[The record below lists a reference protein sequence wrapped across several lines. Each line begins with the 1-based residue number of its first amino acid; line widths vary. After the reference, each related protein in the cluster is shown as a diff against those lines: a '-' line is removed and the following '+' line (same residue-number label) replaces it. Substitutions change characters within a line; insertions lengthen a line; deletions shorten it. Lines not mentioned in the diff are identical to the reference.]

1 MNACLKFCGT
11 LLLALGLVACGSFP
25 LAPVSEQGR
34 VLRQPASGYR
44 VVQPGDTLYSI
55 AWESG
60 RDYQEIARWNR
71 IPPPYVIKPG
81 QRLQLFPP
89 SGAEPPPRPAPLPP
103 PRADT
108 QKKPPPAKPAPAAP
122 RAPAV
127 AARKLSWIWPA
138 QGELLERYS
147 ANGPNK
153 GVDIA
158 GRTGQP
164 ILAAEA
170 GQVVYQGGGLR
181 GYGQLII
188 IKHDDDFLSAYAHCD
203 KIYVKEGNVIKRG
216 QKIADMGSSGTDRTK
231 LHFEV
236 RYRGAPVDP
245 LDYLPKK

>member
-1 MNACLKFCGT
+1 MNACLKFCGMIV
-11 LLLALGLVACGSFP
+11 LAAVVGACGNFP
-25 LAPVSEQGR
+25 LPPVSEQGR
-34 VLRQPASGYR
+34 GARQTEAGWR

-60 RDYQEIARWNR
+60 RDYQDVARWNR
-71 IPPPYVIKPG
+71 IPPPYVIMPG

-89 SGAEPPPRPAPLPP
+89 SGVERTQRPE
-103 PRADT
+103 
-108 QKKPPPAKPAPAAP
+108 PAPASPVGVQKKTAPATPAP
-122 RAPAV
+122 RTPAS
-127 AARKLSWIWPA
+127 KLTWMWPA
-138 QGELLERYS
+138 QGELLERFS
-147 ANGPNK
+147 ASGPNK
-153 GVDIA
+153 GIDIA

-164 ILAAEA
+164 ILATEA

-188 IKHDDDFLSAYAHCD
+188 IKHNDDFLSAYAHCD
-203 KIYVKEGNVIKRG
+203 KIYVKEGDVIKRG
-216 QKIADMGSSGTDRTK
+216 QKIADVGSTGTDRAR

>member
-1 MNACLKFCGT
+1 MNACLKFGAT
-11 LLLALGLVACGSFP
+11 ILLMAGMAACGSFP
-25 LAPVSEQGR
+25 LSPVSEQGR
-34 VLRQPASGYR
+34 SVRQPAAAYR

-60 RDYQEIARWNR
+60 RDHQDVARWNQ

-89 SGAEPPPRPAPLPP
+89 SGAEPAPP
-103 PRADT
+103 PPPHPEI
-108 QKKPPPAKPAPAAP
+108 QKKPLPAKPAPSSAP
-122 RAPAV
+122 RVPAV
-127 AARKLSWIWPA
+127 AARRLSWMWPA
-138 QGELLERYS
+138 QGELLERFS

-153 GVDIA
+153 GIDIA
-158 GRTGQP
+158 GKIGQP

-203 KIYVKEGNVIKRG
+203 KIYVREGNVIKRG
-216 QKIADMGSSGTDRTK
+216 QKIADMGSSGTDRAR